1 VIAHDEGDEARQVVD
16 RVLEHYERGVKLREQ
31 AVLMRAAHHS
41 SLLELE
47 LGRRNIPFA
56 KYGGIR
62 HLEAAHVKDFLA
74 LVRAALHAHDEV
86 SWFRLFQLFDGVGP
100 ATAKRLVSALAEPLA
115 ETLPALD
122 ALMPEETQASWRA
135 FRASVADALRC
146 EETAAQAPLL
156 GRALAPLVVAN
167 YADSAPRLEDVDELV
182 AAAAASADLRSFVDQ
197 LVLDQPQSSS
207 TVGPPT
213 LDEDYLVLS
222 TIHSAKGL
230 EWTAVHLLR
239 ATDGN
244 IPSDMALSTTE
255 GLEEERRLFYVALTR
270 ARRHLHLYA
279 PRRYH
284 YKPIGDAHG
293 YGKLTRFL
301 SDTAKEFV
309 KRTDPLIEVE
319 VTVAGSAG
327 AIVPAV
333 DHLWD

>member
-1 VIAHDEGDEARQVVD
+1 
-16 RVLEHYERGVKLREQ
+16 
-31 AVLMRAAHHS
+31 M
-41 SLLELE
+41 
-47 LGRRNIPFA
+47 
-56 KYGGIR
+56 
-62 HLEAAHVKDFLA
+62 KDFLA
-74 LVRAALHAHDEV
+74 LVRAVLQPAYDEV
-86 SWFRLFQLFDGVGP
+86 SWFRIFQLFDGVGP
-100 ATAKRLVSALAEPLA
+100 ATAKTLVAALAEPLA

-122 ALMPEETQASWRA
+122 ALMPEETQPSWRA
-135 FRASVADALRC
+135 FRARVADALRRT
-146 EETAAQAPLL
+146 ETAAQATLL

-182 AAAAASADLRSFVDQ
+182 AAAAASADLQSFVDD

-207 TVGPPT
+207 DVGRPK